1 MLPVLACAYF
11 TATVKG
17 ESKAMDEYIDR
28 TALGIGYADPKLF
41 DNPAYANGW
50 NSAIKIINEAPAAD
64 VAPVVHGR
72 WLKAPYKYL
81 VGTCSV
87 CGCEPLMPSFRATPY
102 NYCPNCGAKM
112 DEEAVK

>member
-1 MLPVLACAYF
+1 MLGIMLPVLACAYF

-64 VAPVVHGR
+64 VAPVVHGKWIR
-72 WLKAPYKYL
+72 QD
-81 VGTCSV
+81 
-87 CGCEPLMPSFRATPY
+87 ESFTRFKGFI
-102 NYCPNCGAKM
+102 NENW
-112 DEEAVK
+112 EE